1 MKPIIPPVMATPDLP
16 FGISTL
22 SKPKRP
28 RRPLD
33 GILLFDKPEGMSSNQ
48 ALQKV
53 RWLFQAEKAGHTGSL
68 DPLATG
74 LLPIGFG
81 EATKFSQHLLDAN
94 KVYRARMRLGQKT
107 TTADAEGEILE
118 ERPVPRLT
126 RDEIEAVLQPFRG
139 NITQVP
145 SMFSALKKDGRPLYE
160 LARQGIEVARE
171 PRAIRIDRLDVLQV
185 EPEHWEI
192 EVACSKGT
200 YIRNLVEDIGEAL
213 GCGAHVAA
221 LRRLA
226 SGPFHL
232 DHSVTL
238 PELERRLEE
247 GGLPAL
253 DVLLLPPWAA
263 LTEHPHLALT
273 ENQAFYLMRGQP
285 VQVRGLPP
293 TGEEV
298 LAFGPEERFL
308 GLGVVNADGL
318 LAPKRLL
325 RTQ

>member
-1 MKPIIPPVMATPDLP
+1 MNKPR
-16 FGISTL
+16 
-22 SKPKRP
+22 RP

-33 GILLFDKPEGMSSNQ
+33 GILLFDKPQGMSSNQ

-74 LLPIGFG
+74 LLPICFG
-81 EATKFSQHLLDAN
+81 EATKFSQHLLDAD

-107 TTADAEGEILE
+107 TTADAEGEVIAE
-118 ERPVPRLT
+118 QPVPRLT
-126 RDEIEAVLQPFRG
+126 RAEIDAVLTNFRG
-139 NITQVP
+139 NLTQVP

-160 LARQGIEVARE
+160 LARQGIEVEREARS
-171 PRAIRIDRLDVLQV
+171 IRIDRLDILQV
-185 EPEHWEI
+185 EPEFWDI

-200 YIRNLVEDIGEAL
+200 YIRNLVEDIGDAL

-226 SGPFHL
+226 SGPFSLHGG
-232 DHSVTL
+232 VTL
-238 PELERRLEE
+238 EDLERLAGE
-247 GGLPAL
+247 GGLEAL
-253 DVLLLPPWAA
+253 DRLLLPPWAA
-263 LTEHPHLALT
+263 VDDYPKLELTETAS
-273 ENQAFYLMRGQP
+273 FYLLRGQP

-293 TGEEV
+293 SGQEILV
-298 LAFGPEERFL
+298 FSPEQRFL
-308 GLGVVNADGL
+308 GLGVVNDDGL
-318 LAPKRLL
+318 LAPRRLL

>member
-1 MKPIIPPVMATPDLP
+1 MNKPR
-16 FGISTL
+16 
-22 SKPKRP
+22 RP

-33 GILLFDKPEGMSSNQ
+33 GILLFDKPQGMSSNQ

-74 LLPIGFG
+74 LLPICFG
-81 EATKFSQHLLDAN
+81 EATKFSQHLLDAD

-107 TTADAEGEILE
+107 TTADAEGEVIAE
-118 ERPVPRLT
+118 HPVPRLT
-126 RDEIEAVLQPFRG
+126 RAEIDAVLTNFRG
-139 NITQVP
+139 NLTQVP

-160 LARQGIEVARE
+160 LARQGIEVEREARS
-171 PRAIRIDRLDVLQV
+171 IRIDRLDILQV
-185 EPEHWEI
+185 EPEFWDI

-200 YIRNLVEDIGEAL
+200 YVRNLVEDIGEAL

-226 SGPFHL
+226 SGPFSLHGG
-232 DHSVTL
+232 VTL
-238 PELERRLEE
+238 EELERLAGE
-247 GGLPAL
+247 GGLEAL
-253 DVLLLPPWAA
+253 DRLLLPPWAA
-263 LTEHPHLALT
+263 VDDYPKLELSETAS
-273 ENQAFYLMRGQP
+273 FYLLRGQP

-293 TGEEV
+293 SGQEILV
-298 LAFGPEERFL
+298 FGPEQRFL
-308 GLGVVNADGL
+308 GMGVVNDDGL
-318 LAPKRLL
+318 LAPRRLL

>member
-1 MKPIIPPVMATPDLP
+1 MNKPR
-16 FGISTL
+16 
-22 SKPKRP
+22 RP

-33 GILLFDKPEGMSSNQ
+33 GILLFDKPQGMSSNQ

-74 LLPIGFG
+74 LLPICFG
-81 EATKFSQHLLDAN
+81 EATKFSQHLLDAD

-107 TTADAEGEILE
+107 TTSDAEGEVIAE
-118 ERPVPRLT
+118 HPVPRLT
-126 RDEIEAVLQPFRG
+126 RTEIDAVLTNFRG
-139 NITQVP
+139 NLTQVP

-160 LARQGIEVARE
+160 LARQGIEVEREAR
-171 PRAIRIDRLDVLQV
+171 PIRIDRLDVLQV
-185 EPEHWEI
+185 EPEFWDI

-226 SGPFHL
+226 SGPFRL
-232 DHSVTL
+232 QGGVTL
-238 PELERRLEE
+238 EALERLAGE
-247 GGLPAL
+247 GGLEAL
-253 DVLLLPPWAA
+253 DRLLLPPWAA
-263 LTEHPHLALT
+263 VDDYPKLELTETAS
-273 ENQAFYLMRGQP
+273 FYLLRGQP

-293 TGEEV
+293 SGQEV
-298 LAFGPEERFL
+298 LVFGPEQRFL
-308 GLGVVNADGL
+308 GMGVVSDDGL
-318 LAPKRLL
+318 LAPRRLL

>member
-1 MKPIIPPVMATPDLP
+1 MNKPR
-16 FGISTL
+16 
-22 SKPKRP
+22 RP

-33 GILLFDKPEGMSSNQ
+33 GILLFDKPQGMSSNQ

-74 LLPIGFG
+74 LLPICFG
-81 EATKFSQHLLDAN
+81 EATKFSQHLLDAD

-107 TTADAEGEILE
+107 TTADAEGEVIAE
-118 ERPVPRLT
+118 HPVPRLT
-126 RDEIEAVLQPFRG
+126 RAEIDAVLTNFRG
-139 NITQVP
+139 NLTQVP

-160 LARQGIEVARE
+160 LARQGIEVEREARS
-171 PRAIRIDRLDVLQV
+171 IRIDRLDVLQV
-185 EPEHWEI
+185 EPEFWDI

-200 YIRNLVEDIGEAL
+200 YIRNLVEDMGEAL

-226 SGPFHL
+226 SGPFSLHGG
-232 DHSVTL
+232 VTL
-238 PELERRLEE
+238 EELERLAGE
-247 GGLPAL
+247 GGLEAL
-253 DVLLLPPWAA
+253 DRLLLPPWAA
-263 LTEHPHLALT
+263 VDDYPKLELSETAS
-273 ENQAFYLMRGQP
+273 FYLLRGQP

-293 TGEEV
+293 SGQEILV
-298 LAFGPEERFL
+298 FGPEQRFL
-308 GLGVVNADGL
+308 GMGVVNDDGL
-318 LAPKRLL
+318 LAPRRLL

>member
-1 MKPIIPPVMATPDLP
+1 MNKPR
-16 FGISTL
+16 
-22 SKPKRP
+22 RP

-33 GILLFDKPEGMSSNQ
+33 GILLFDKPQGMSSNQ

-74 LLPIGFG
+74 LLPICFG
-81 EATKFSQHLLDAN
+81 EATKFSQHLLDAD

-107 TTADAEGEILE
+107 TTSDAEGEVIAE
-118 ERPVPRLT
+118 HPVPRLT
-126 RDEIEAVLQPFRG
+126 RTEIDAVLTNFRG
-139 NITQVP
+139 NLTQVP

-160 LARQGIEVARE
+160 LARQGIEVEREAR
-171 PRAIRIDRLDVLQV
+171 PIRIDRLDVLQV
-185 EPEHWEI
+185 EPEFWDI

-226 SGPFHL
+226 SGPFRL
-232 DHSVTL
+232 QGGVTL
-238 PELERRLEE
+238 EALERLGGE
-247 GGLPAL
+247 GGLEAL
-253 DVLLLPPWAA
+253 DRLLLPPWAA
-263 LTEHPHLALT
+263 VDDYPKLELTETAS
-273 ENQAFYLMRGQP
+273 FYLLRGQP

-293 TGEEV
+293 SGKEV
-298 LAFGPEERFL
+298 LVFGPEQRFL
-308 GLGVVNADGL
+308 GMGVVSDDGL
-318 LAPKRLL
+318 LAPRRLL

>member
-1 MKPIIPPVMATPDLP
+1 MPV
-16 FGISTL
+16 L
-22 SKPKRP
+22 SVNKQIKRP

-33 GILLFDKPEGMSSNQ
+33 GILLLDKPEGMSSNQ
-48 ALQKV
+48 AMMKV

-81 EATKFSQHLLDAN
+81 EATKFSQHLLDAD

-107 TTADAEGEILE
+107 TTADAEGEVIA

-126 RDEIEAVLQPFRG
+126 RDEIEVVLARFRG
-139 NITQVP
+139 HITQIP

-160 LARQGIEVARE
+160 LARKGIEVEREAR
-171 PRAIRIDRLDVLQV
+171 PIRIDRLELLQV
-185 EPEHWEI
+185 EPEFWEI

-226 SGPFHL
+226 SGPFRL
-232 DHSVTL
+232 QAGTTIAD
-238 PELERRLEE
+238 LERLAGE
-247 GGLPAL
+247 GGLAAL
-253 DVLLLPPWAA
+253 DQCLLPPWAA
-263 LTEHPHLALT
+263 LEHYPKLDLSDTAS
-273 ENQAFYLMRGQP
+273 FYLLRGQP

-293 TGEEV
+293 SGEEV
-298 LAFGPEERFL
+298 LVFGPEKRFL

-318 LAPKRLL
+318 LAPRRLL

>member
-1 MKPIIPPVMATPDLP
+1 MNKPR
-16 FGISTL
+16 
-22 SKPKRP
+22 RP

-33 GILLFDKPEGMSSNQ
+33 GILLLDKPEGMSSNQ

-74 LLPIGFG
+74 LLPVCFG
-81 EATKFSQHLLDAN
+81 EATKFSQHLLDAD

-107 TTADAEGEILE
+107 TTADAEGDIIA
-118 ERPVPRLT
+118 ERPVPRFT
-126 RDEIEAVLQPFRG
+126 RDEIEAVLQRFRG
-139 NITQVP
+139 EITQVP

-160 LARQGIEVARE
+160 LARKGIEVERAA
-171 PRAIRIDRLDVLQV
+171 RAIRIDRLEILQV
-185 EPEHWEI
+185 EPEYWEI

-226 SGPFHL
+226 TGPFL
-232 DHSVTL
+232 LSRGGVTL
-238 PELERRLEE
+238 AELEQGLEK
-247 GGLPAL
+247 GGLEAL
-253 DVLLLPPWAA
+253 DRLLLPAWSALTAHPHVA
-263 LTEHPHLALT
+263 LTET
-273 ENQAFYLMRGQP
+273 QAFYLLRGQP
-285 VQVRGLPP
+285 VQVRGLPK
-293 TGEEV
+293 TGEEA
-298 LAFGPEERFL
+298 LAFGPEGRFL
-308 GLGVVNADGL
+308 GLGVVDRDGL
-318 LAPKRLL
+318 LAPRRLL